1 MLPATLSASFAFML
15 PVATPPNAI
24 VFSSNRLKIYDMAK
38 TGLAINFIGI
48 IIVTGFIYF
57 FFGLK

>member
-1 MLPATLSASFAFML
+1 
-15 PVATPPNAI
+15 
-24 VFSSNRLKIYDMAK
+24 MAK

-57 FFGLK
+57 FFGLKWVS